1 MFFDHHFFHMVA
13 ITMEGK
19 EKLFMRD
26 EKEAIL
32 ATDVGFANYIV
43 GHGGTRARYLR
54 SAYETM
60 VSPDEVWEENP
71 KAKARW
77 VYIKEYATVP
87 YSFSVALVTYREN
100 EAIVVPAS
108 SFPCRKG
115 DLKKWR
121 DGKKIYP

>member
-1 MFFDHHFFHMVA
+1 MAA

-32 ATDVGFANYIV
+32 APDVGFANYIV
-43 GHGGTRARYLR
+43 GHRGTRARYLR

-77 VYIKEYATVP
+77 V
-87 YSFSVALVTYREN
+87 
-100 EAIVVPAS
+100 
-108 SFPCRKG
+108 
-115 DLKKWR
+115 
-121 DGKKIYP
+121 